1 MTDFDSDA
9 HLDSIATAGFDPD
22 THLDHAAPTT
32 VDASAVSPEESVRR
46 LVAHE
51 ATTGLAAI
59 PAGLRSLYDITLG
72 GKSVAETDQRYH
84 QFIQEHSYNP
94 PDPTSQQLA
103 DVYDRF
109 SGSRANPLTWP
120 ARAADVVAENM
131 TKGSAVA
138 REVDRLKPTT
148 GGSPAAAPII
158 SGALQFGA
166 GVAGMRSPE
175 APGKT
180 PAWNRTPEA
189 PPDLALAPSG
199 GRPSPVT
206 ESPPVSPQASPD
218 LTLAPSA
225 GRAVPNQ
232 PAPAP
237 QAPLSASGAPRGT
250 MFEPTDTQKPFMAET
265 KAAATPEAT
274 ASPAVKTR
282 AQVLQEV
289 GLPQA
294 RTSALTNNGPAAMSE
309 FQTSR
314 DPTTPQGLE
323 ARRIFDSERGA
334 LTDYGNRIVSR
345 TGGTAG
351 TDGATLETRGGTI
364 LQPFDGLQDY
374 FDTQRKAAYTAA
386 DERAKGVPTD
396 LKGFQGVLKD
406 ESNLTNQDR
415 VGLKGGLTAYLK
427 KLGVV
432 DDNGNITASVQQAET
447 VRKYLNEEWSPAN
460 SKFVGKLKDALDD
473 DVTKAAGDDVYK
485 SSRAIVKLQKD
496 ILENPKGISDVLD
509 ASGPN
514 GINRK
519 VPVGQVADKIMN
531 LPPAQLQHIVSTLEG
546 VPPELQPQAQ
556 AALSELRSHFASRL
570 SEVGNKFDGP
580 WNHRGV
586 NQFLDTHSAR
596 APIIFGSDNP
606 LLKDMNTLRAAGNI
620 LRVDRSYPGAAIQG
634 RILQS
639 KLIPGAIATA
649 GSIGG
654 EAIGSAMGMPGV
666 GTAVGGAAGGAAA
679 LKMSQRAGVKAMQAR
694 MTNLSDLMKAP
705 Q

>member
-1 MTDFDSDA
+1 MATTGDA
-9 HLDSIATAGFDPD
+9 AID
-22 THLDHAAPTT
+22 AAF
-32 VDASAVSPEESVRR
+32 ASAPLSAPPSITSTGDEAIDTAFSPPTVSGDESVRR

-51 ATTGLAAI
+51 ATSMLAAI

-72 GKSVAETDQRYH
+72 GKTVAETDKRYQ
-84 QFIQEHSYNP
+84 QFVREHSYQP
-94 PDPTSQQLA
+94 PDKTTQQLA
-103 DVYDRF
+103 GIYDRA
-109 SGSRANPLTWP
+109 SASPANPLTWP
-120 ARAADVVAENM
+120 VHAADVVAENL
-131 TKGSAVA
+131 TADSPAVA
-138 REVDRLKPTT
+138 GAKRDAAGGRPTM
-148 GGSPAAAPII
+148 GGNPDIAPIL

-166 GVAGMRSPE
+166 GVAGLRSPKVQGE
-175 APGKT
+175 AAPTWNRAPG
-180 PAWNRTPEA
+180 
-189 PPDLALAPSG
+189 
-199 GRPSPVT
+199 
-206 ESPPVSPQASPD
+206 
-218 LTLAPSA
+218 
-225 GRAVPNQ
+225 
-232 PAPAP
+232 PAPASAP
-237 QAPLSASGAPRGT
+237 ATPAPVTAGASPAEATAPLSASGAPRGA
-250 MFEPTDTQKPFMAET
+250 MFEPSDPADPFMADT
-265 KAAATPEAT
+265 KAAPVPET
-274 ASPAVKTR
+274 SASPAVKAR
-282 AQVLQEV
+282 AQVLQEI

-323 ARRIFDSERGA
+323 ARRIFDAERA
-334 LTDYGNRIVSR
+334 TLTDYGNRIVQK

-351 TDGATLETRGGTI
+351 TDGSTLETRGNTI
-364 LQPFDGLQDY
+364 LQPFDSLQDY
-374 FDTQRKAAYTAA
+374 FDAQRKASYSAA
-386 DERAKGVPTD
+386 DARAHGIPTD
-396 LKGFQGVLKD
+396 LKGFHEVLND
-406 ESNLTNQDR
+406 DSNLTNQDR
-415 VGLKGGLTAYLK
+415 VGLKGGLSAYLK

-432 DDNGNITASVQQAET
+432 DENGNITASVQQAET
-447 VRKYLNEEWSPAN
+447 IRKYLNDEWSPQN
-460 SKFVGKLKDALDD
+460 SKFAGKLKNALDD
-473 DVTKAAGDDVYK
+473 DVTQAAGEDIYK

-531 LPPAQLQHIVSTLEG
+531 LPPAQLDHIVNTLRG
-546 VPPELQPQAQ
+546 MPPELQPQAQ
-556 AALSELRSHFASRL
+556 AALSELQSHFTSRL

-596 APIIFGSDNP
+596 APIIFGADNP
-606 LLKDMNTLRAAGNI
+606 LLKEMDTLRAAGNI

-649 GSIGG
+649 GSLGG

-679 LKMSQRAGVKAMQAR
+679 LKMSQRAGVKAIQQR
-694 MTNLSDLMKAP
+694 MTKLSDLMKEG